1 MEALAPSESIFREDG
16 WLRICPLVIPVLP
29 PSTNNMYFNLPRGG
43 RKATPKLEK
52 FKRDFREA
60 VVRDP
65 VVQKVLPR
73 LDRSLPY
80 EVQFYFFFPLDE
92 VVTTT
97 YGKKGGAKSRYKKMD
112 TDGRI
117 KAVQDCLAL
126 ALDIDDS
133 QFFDVVGRKRSSS
146 LTGGQ
151 PQIQVWIRPLDPTS
165 VGL

>member
-1 MEALAPSESIFREDG
+1 
-16 WLRICPLVIPVLP
+16 
-29 PSTNNMYFNLPRGG
+29 MYFNLPRGG
-43 RKATPKLEK
+43 RKATPQLEQ
-52 FKRDFREA
+52 FKRDFIEA

-65 VVQKVLPR
+65 RVQVMLPH

-80 EVQFYFFFPLDE
+80 EVHFYFFFPLDE
-92 VVTTT
+92 VITTT

-117 KAVQDCLAL
+117 KAVQDCLSL

-133 QFFDVVGRKRSSS
+133 QFFDVGGHKRCNS

-151 PQIQVWIRPLDPTS
+151 SQIQVWIRPLDPTA
-165 VGL
+165 VGS